1 MDKRI
6 ITMVLAAVMVLT
18 IFVSVQAA
26 QKARKRSPQKSVVV
40 EEELTKNL
48 PSTMKL
54 REQELELEERKNEL
68 DFEKQMRQL
77 ELMERKANI
86 KWDKE
91 DDEHEK
97 YYQEGHHRLKGRAAC
112 GIFLGLTL
120 ALHILLAVWVYQD
133 IRKRNAGSG
142 LWIVIALM
150 SGFFGVLLYAIVRLG
165 DIRQDQT

>member
-18 IFVSVQAA
+18 IFASGQAA
-26 QKARKRSPQKSVVV
+26 EKARRRSPQKTVVV
-40 EEELTKNL
+40 EEELTKKL
-48 PSTMKL
+48 PSPMRLHK
-54 REQELELEERKNEL
+54 RQLELEERKSEL
-68 DFEKQMRQL
+68 DFERQMRQL
-77 ELMERKANI
+77 ELLERKADI
-86 KWDKE
+86 KLDKE
-91 DDEHEK
+91 DDEHGK
-97 YYQEGHHRLKGRAAC
+97 YYQGYHRLKGRAAC

-120 ALHILLAVWVYQD
+120 ALHILLAIWVYQD